1 MWSFYDANSL
11 FLVRSLFLIATEVF
25 LTFVQLDDL
34 ADYSE
39 YVFKVKES
47 RMLALWALVKYEV

>member
-1 MWSFYDANSL
+1 M
-11 FLVRSLFLIATEVF
+11 RSLFLIATEVF

-39 YVFKVKES
+39 YVFKVKEP
-47 RMLALWALVKYEV
+47 RTLPLWALVKYEA

>member
-1 MWSFYDANSL
+1 MKSCL
-11 FLVRSLFLIATEVF
+11 LVATEIF

-39 YVFKVKES
+39 YVFKVKET
-47 RMLALWALVKYEV
+47 RALTLWALVKYED